1 MVIALA
7 VSAAAVVGVLV
18 WWLRRAPRRAG
29 ETEGRPELPAR
40 WGWDARLAPEA
51 RIAFMEGLRA
61 CSDDTGPVRAGR
73 EQGVLATDD
82 PPRLVSLHLLADLF
96 AARGEEGLHDPEGT
110 LTELIAKCAAVE
122 QPGVL
127 HLRTDWLAGMVDGMD
142 QSHFAEAVRGV
153 VGPERAAGVGTCT
166 VDDRIGALW
175 LTIAAAPADGPVP
188 EQPAPEQP
196 APEQPA
202 PKRPASEP
210 AERPASGRAG
220 EPVSEEAWGEA
231 ANTLMLDLSRI
242 LERYREAR
250 GEQPGATAEAL
261 LRTVVPH
268 EIAGGGSGVTWAYP
282 PSPRQHR
289 IALMAATSPEPR

>member
-29 ETEGRPELPAR
+29 EAEGRSELPAR

-61 CSDDTGPVRAGR
+61 CSDDTGPVRARR
-73 EQGVLATDD
+73 EQGVLTTDD

-96 AARGEEGLHDPEGT
+96 TARGEEGLHDPEGT

-127 HLRTDWLAGMVDGMD
+127 HLRTDWLTGMVDGMD
-142 QSHFAEAVRGV
+142 RQHFAEAVRGV
-153 VGPERAAGVGTCT
+153 VRPERAAGVGTCA

-175 LTIAAAPADGPVP
+175 LTIAATPAD
-188 EQPAPEQP
+188 
-196 APEQPA
+196 
-202 PKRPASEP
+202 EP
-210 AERPASGRAG
+210 LSAD
-220 EPVSEEAWGEA
+220 EA
-231 ANTLMLDLSRI
+231 ANTLMLDLGRI
-242 LERYREAR
+242 VERYREAR

-268 EIAGGGSGVTWAYP
+268 GIAGGGSGVTWACP

-289 IALMAATSPEPR
+289 IALMAVTSPGPR